1 MLRAAVP
8 DYPAEARRNELEG
21 TVHVRVRVLADGQ
34 PGEARVQKSSG
45 VRALDQAALVAVSG
59 SRFRAAQNAEGVS
72 VEAWVIVPYKFVLE
86 DAPKHEVTRPP
97 FLHSAPEAP

>member
-1 MLRAAVP
+1 MLRSAVP
-8 DYPAEARRNELEG
+8 DYPAVARRNGVEG

-34 PGEARVQKSSG
+34 PSEVRVQRSSG
-45 VRALDQAALVAVSG
+45 VRALDEAAVAAATG
-59 SRFRAAQNAEGVS
+59 SSFRAAQNAEGVS

-86 DAPKHEVTRPP
+86 EAPKREAIRRP